1 MQKWRRSIISPSY
14 KIILTEIFKQEV
26 QEIIFYLEFFLK
38 EPITASRLHKSIIES
53 ISKLDYFPEGYF
65 KINNS
70 KNLNLHRI
78 LVNNYIIIYNVNKSK
93 KEIYISHI
101 FHNTQNYLNLL

>member
-1 MQKWRRSIISPSY
+1 M
-14 KIILTEIFKQEV
+14 TEIFEQEL
-26 QEIIFYLEFFLK
+26 QEIIFYLEFYLK
-38 EPITASRLHKSIIES
+38 EPITARRLYKLIIDS
-53 ISKLDYFPEGYF
+53 VSKLDYFPEGYF

-78 LVNNYIIIYNVNKSK
+78 LVNNYIIIYNVNRSK

-101 FHNTQNYLNLL
+101 FHNNQNYLNLL